1 MILPP
6 AKNKIT
12 CPHCNEELP
21 GKFRIPSYTQII
33 LLLPILILGA
43 YPLYTMVLFKPISSE
58 DLSISEVKSM
68 VVENKLEVLGVISNS
83 SKNEWSSV
91 KIEVEFYDS
100 EGAFIG
106 EDSQYL
112 NSAILPLSNE
122 NFKVVFRT
130 LPSQLQPGD
139 PPPKFKLTG
148 GRSH

>member
-6 AKNKIT
+6 AINKIT
-12 CPHCNEELP
+12 CPHCKKELP

-43 YPLYTMVLFKPISSE
+43 YPLYTMVLFKPVSSE

-68 VVENKLEVLGVISNS
+68 VVEGKLEVLGVISNS
-83 SKNEWSSV
+83 SKNEWRSV

-106 EDSQYL
+106 ADSQYW
-112 NSAILPLSNE
+112 NSTILPLSNE
-122 NFKVVFRT
+122 NFKVVVRN
-130 LPSQLQPGD
+130 LPSQLLSGD